1 MGCSYKKENNGEI
14 NIIVKQR
21 EKTMS
26 HNFTKRYMTCEA
38 RLYQKNTKKNRCI
51 MVENLLEIFINYT
64 KILDLVNNES

>member
-26 HNFTKRYMTCEA
+26 HNFTKRYMTCE
-38 RLYQKNTKKNRCI
+38 RKRDSIRKTQRKTDVL
-51 MVENLLEIFINYT
+51 
-64 KILDLVNNES
+64 